1 MIIYGDAC
9 CVTHFLVGN
18 LLASK
23 RKRVSENI
31 QKSRNNSMATQR
43 YTPSKVLNKTER
55 VKKKRRVGLGVNMLS
70 IHSELILCTQLLSFA
85 TAASTHL
92 ERTRRFTFIQIPN
105 SKNLSTI
112 ES

>member
-1 MIIYGDAC
+1 MIVYGDAC

-31 QKSRNNSMATQR
+31 QKCRNNSMATQR

-55 VKKKRRVGLGVNMLS
+55 VKKKKSRTLS
-70 IHSELILCTQLLSFA
+70 KHAFHSQRANSVY
-85 TAASTHL
+85 STP
-92 ERTRRFTFIQIPN
+92 FICNGSIG
-105 SKNLSTI
+105 SS
-112 ES
+112 